1 MSATVKKKKEESE
14 KKKKKLDEPAS
25 SSSSS
30 LDVLTEGL
38 KRSILPQIRKLDG
51 TIANAR
57 WMQKEVTDATDRCSL
72 EVERVI
78 STTVGEEEEDNT
90 TKGEREREEEE
101 IDERLRNVLES
112 VSKLRQRMAKVVERE
127 RAQRE
132 KLLRMRRCDLDVLRA
147 NKGEECDF
155 EAVLRA
161 EAYAKQQR

>member
-1 MSATVKKKKEESE
+1 MST
-14 KKKKKLDEPAS
+14 
-25 SSSSS
+25 SSS

-57 WMQKEVTDATDRCSL
+57 WMQREVTDATDQCSL

-78 STTVGEEEEDNT
+78 STMIGDDEEDKT
-90 TKGEREREEEE
+90 KKGEREKEEEE

>member
-1 MSATVKKKKEESE
+1 MSTARKKEESE
-14 KKKKKLDEPAS
+14 KKKLEKPA
-25 SSSSS
+25 SSS

-78 STTVGEEEEDNT
+78 STMVGEEEDNT
-90 TKGEREREEEE
+90 KKGEREREEEE

-161 EAYAKQQR
+161 EAYAKRQR

>member
-14 KKKKKLDEPAS
+14 KKKLDEPA
-25 SSSSS
+25 SSSS

-78 STTVGEEEEDNT
+78 STTVGEEEEDTT

>member
-14 KKKKKLDEPAS
+14 KKKLDEPA
-25 SSSSS
+25 SSSS

-78 STTVGEEEEDNT
+78 STTVGEEEEEDNT

>member
-1 MSATVKKKKEESE
+1 MSTALKKEESE
-14 KKKKKLDEPAS
+14 KKKLEKPA
-25 SSSSS
+25 SSS

-78 STTVGEEEEDNT
+78 STMVGEEEEDNT
-90 TKGEREREEEE
+90 KKGEREREEEE
-101 IDERLRNVLES
+101 IDERLRNVLEL

>member
-1 MSATVKKKKEESE
+1 MSTALKKEESE
-14 KKKKKLDEPAS
+14 KKKLEKPA
-25 SSSSS
+25 SSS

-78 STTVGEEEEDNT
+78 STTVGEEEEDTT

>member
-1 MSATVKKKKEESE
+1 MSTALKKEESE
-14 KKKKKLDEPAS
+14 KKKLEKPA
-25 SSSSS
+25 SSS

-78 STTVGEEEEDNT
+78 STMIGDDEEDKT
-90 TKGEREREEEE
+90 KKGEREKEEEE

-127 RAQRE
+127 RAQQE

>member
-1 MSATVKKKKEESE
+1 MRATVKKKEEESE
-14 KKKKKLDEPAS
+14 KKKKLDEPA

>member
-1 MSATVKKKKEESE
+1 MSTTLKKEESE
-14 KKKKKLDEPAS
+14 KKKLEPA
-25 SSSSS
+25 SSS

-78 STTVGEEEEDNT
+78 STMVGEEEEDNT
-90 TKGEREREEEE
+90 KKGEREREEEE

-112 VSKLRQRMAKVVERE
+112 VSKLRQRMSKVVERE

>member
-14 KKKKKLDEPAS
+14 KKKLDEPA
-25 SSSSS
+25 SSS

>member
-1 MSATVKKKKEESE
+1 MSATV
-14 KKKKKLDEPAS
+14 KKKKKLDEPA
-25 SSSSS
+25 SSSS

>member
-1 MSATVKKKKEESE
+1 MSTREKEEESE
-14 KKKKKLDEPAS
+14 KKREPA
-25 SSSSS
+25 SS

-51 TIANAR
+51 TIAHAR
-57 WMQKEVTDATDRCSL
+57 WMQKEVTDATDQCSL

-78 STTVGEEEEDNT
+78 STMIGDEEDR
-90 TKGEREREEEE
+90 EREREEEE
-101 IDERLRNVLES
+101 ATQIDERLRNVLES
-112 VSKLRQRMAKVVERE
+112 VSKLSQRMAKVVERE
-127 RAQRE
+127 RMQRE

>member
-1 MSATVKKKKEESE
+1 M
-14 KKKKKLDEPAS
+14 
-25 SSSSS
+25 
-30 LDVLTEGL
+30 
-38 KRSILPQIRKLDG
+38 
-51 TIANAR
+51 
-57 WMQKEVTDATDRCSL
+57 
-72 EVERVI
+72 
-78 STTVGEEEEDNT
+78 VGEEEEDNT
-90 TKGEREREEEE
+90 KKGEIEEEE

>member
-1 MSATVKKKKEESE
+1 MSTTLKKEESE
-14 KKKKKLDEPAS
+14 KKKKLEPA
-25 SSSSS
+25 SS

-57 WMQKEVTDATDRCSL
+57 WMQKEVTDATDQCSL
-72 EVERVI
+72 EVERMI
-78 STTVGEEEEDNT
+78 STMAGGEEEDKT
-90 TKGEREREEEE
+90 KKGEIEEEE

>member
-14 KKKKKLDEPAS
+14 KKKLDEPA
-25 SSSSS
+25 SSSS

-112 VSKLRQRMAKVVERE
+112 VSKLSQRMAKVVERE

>member
-1 MSATVKKKKEESE
+1 MSATVKKKKEEKRE
-14 KKKKKLDEPAS
+14 KKKKLDEPA

-78 STTVGEEEEDNT
+78 STTVGEEEEDT
-90 TKGEREREEEE
+90 TEKGEREREEEE

-161 EAYAKQQR
+161 EAYAKQQL

>member
-1 MSATVKKKKEESE
+1 
-14 KKKKKLDEPAS
+14 
-25 SSSSS
+25 
-30 LDVLTEGL
+30 
-38 KRSILPQIRKLDG
+38 
-51 TIANAR
+51 
-57 WMQKEVTDATDRCSL
+57 MQKEVTDATDRCSL

-78 STTVGEEEEDNT
+78 STMVGEEEEDNT
-90 TKGEREREEEE
+90 KKGEREREEEE

-161 EAYAKQQR
+161 EAYAKRQR

>member
-1 MSATVKKKKEESE
+1 MSTTLKKEESE
-14 KKKKKLDEPAS
+14 KKKKLEPA
-25 SSSSS
+25 SS

-78 STTVGEEEEDNT
+78 STMVGGEEEDK
-90 TKGEREREEEE
+90 TKKGEREEEE

>member
-14 KKKKKLDEPAS
+14 KKKKLDEPA

-78 STTVGEEEEDNT
+78 STTVGEEEEDTT

>member
-1 MSATVKKKKEESE
+1 MSTTLKKEESE
-14 KKKKKLDEPAS
+14 KKKLEPA
-25 SSSSS
+25 SSS

-78 STTVGEEEEDNT
+78 STMVGEEEEDNT
-90 TKGEREREEEE
+90 KKGEREREEEE

-161 EAYAKQQR
+161 EAYAKRQR

>member
-1 MSATVKKKKEESE
+1 MSTTLKKEESE
-14 KKKKKLDEPAS
+14 KKKLEPA
-25 SSSSS
+25 SSS

-78 STTVGEEEEDNT
+78 STTVGEEEEDTT

-161 EAYAKQQR
+161 EAYAKRQR

>member
-14 KKKKKLDEPAS
+14 KKKLDEPA
-25 SSSSS
+25 SSSS

>member
-1 MSATVKKKKEESE
+1 MSTTLKKEESE
-14 KKKKKLDEPAS
+14 KKLEPA
-25 SSSSS
+25 SS

-78 STTVGEEEEDNT
+78 STMIGDDEEDKT
-90 TKGEREREEEE
+90 KKGEREKEEEE

>member
-1 MSATVKKKKEESE
+1 MSTTLKKEESE
-14 KKKKKLDEPAS
+14 KKKLEPA
-25 SSSSS
+25 SSS

-78 STTVGEEEEDNT
+78 STMVGEEEEDNT
-90 TKGEREREEEE
+90 KKGEREREEEE

>member
-1 MSATVKKKKEESE
+1 MSTTLKKEESE
-14 KKKKKLDEPAS
+14 KKLEPA
-25 SSSSS
+25 SS

-57 WMQKEVTDATDRCSL
+57 WMQKEVTDATDQCSL

-78 STTVGEEEEDNT
+78 STMVGDDEEDKTKEEE
-90 TKGEREREEEE
+90 KEEEE

>member
-1 MSATVKKKKEESE
+1 MSTTLKKEESE
-14 KKKKKLDEPAS
+14 KKKKLEPAS
-25 SSSSS
+25 SQ
-30 LDVLTEGL
+30 DVLTEGL

-57 WMQKEVTDATDRCSL
+57 WMQKEVTDATDQCSL

-78 STTVGEEEEDNT
+78 STMAGGEEEDKT
-90 TKGEREREEEE
+90 KKGEIEEEE

>member
-1 MSATVKKKKEESE
+1 MSATVKKKKEEKRE
-14 KKKKKLDEPAS
+14 KKKKLDEPAS

-78 STTVGEEEEDNT
+78 STTVGEEEEDT
-90 TKGEREREEEE
+90 TEKGEREREEEE

>member
-14 KKKKKLDEPAS
+14 KKKKLDEPAS

>member
-1 MSATVKKKKEESE
+1 MSTTLKKEESE
-14 KKKKKLDEPAS
+14 KKKLEPA
-25 SSSSS
+25 SS

-78 STTVGEEEEDNT
+78 STMIGDDEEDKT
-90 TKGEREREEEE
+90 KKGEREKEEEE

>member
-14 KKKKKLDEPAS
+14 KKKLDEPA
-25 SSSSS
+25 SSSS

-78 STTVGEEEEDNT
+78 STTVGEEEEEDNT
-90 TKGEREREEEE
+90 EKGEREKEEEE

>member
-14 KKKKKLDEPAS
+14 KKKLDEPA
-25 SSSSS
+25 SSSS

-57 WMQKEVTDATDRCSL
+57 WMQKEVTDATDQCSL

>member
-1 MSATVKKKKEESE
+1 MSTTLKKEESE
-14 KKKKKLDEPAS
+14 KKKKLEPA
-25 SSSSS
+25 SS

-57 WMQKEVTDATDRCSL
+57 WMQKEVTDATDQCSL

-78 STTVGEEEEDNT
+78 STMAGGEEEDK
-90 TKGEREREEEE
+90 TKKGEREEEE

>member
-1 MSATVKKKKEESE
+1 MSTTLKKEESE
-14 KKKKKLDEPAS
+14 KKKKLEPA
-25 SSSSS
+25 SS

-57 WMQKEVTDATDRCSL
+57 WMQKEVTDATDQCSL

-78 STTVGEEEEDNT
+78 STMAGGEEEDKT
-90 TKGEREREEEE
+90 KKGEIEEEE

>member
-14 KKKKKLDEPAS
+14 KKKKLDEPAS

-90 TKGEREREEEE
+90 EKGEREREEEE

>member
-78 STTVGEEEEDNT
+78 STMVGEEEEDNT
-90 TKGEREREEEE
+90 KKGEREREEEE

>member
-1 MSATVKKKKEESE
+1 MSATVKKKEKEESE
-14 KKKKKLDEPAS
+14 KKKLEPA
-25 SSSSS
+25 SSS

-78 STTVGEEEEDNT
+78 STMVGEEEEDNT
-90 TKGEREREEEE
+90 KKGEREREEEE

>member
-14 KKKKKLDEPAS
+14 KKKKLDEPA
-25 SSSSS
+25 SSSS

-78 STTVGEEEEDNT
+78 STTVGEEEEDHT

>member
-1 MSATVKKKKEESE
+1 MSTTLKKEESE
-14 KKKKKLDEPAS
+14 KKKLEPA
-25 SSSSS
+25 SSS

-57 WMQKEVTDATDRCSL
+57 WMQKEVTDATDQCSL

-78 STTVGEEEEDNT
+78 STMAGGEEED
-90 TKGEREREEEE
+90 TKKGEREEEE